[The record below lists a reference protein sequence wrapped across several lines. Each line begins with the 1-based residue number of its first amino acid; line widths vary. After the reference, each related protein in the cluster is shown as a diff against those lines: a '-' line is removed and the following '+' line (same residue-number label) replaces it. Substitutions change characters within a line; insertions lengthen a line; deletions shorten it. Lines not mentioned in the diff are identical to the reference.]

1 MKDVAVIILA
11 AGKGTRMCSELPKAL
26 HKIGSR
32 PIIDYIINLISGLGI
47 EKSIAVVGYKA
58 DLIKKHLGQKVD
70 FVIQR
75 QLLGTGDAVRQAKA
89 RLKSFKGHILILY
102 GDTPLLTKETV
113 KKLIDHHITTDA
125 SCTLLSANFKN
136 PSGYGRILRNKDY
149 QIVKIIED
157 SEASI
162 YEKLIE
168 EVNAG
173 VACFKAVDLFKVLEE
188 VKPQNKKKEYFLTD
202 AIHLLSRQG
211 KKIESILSEDSREI
225 LGINSCADLTLAGE
239 IVRKRALDKLMSKGV
254 TIVDPKTT
262 FIDDT
267 AEVGPD
273 TVIYPFSIIEEKVKI
288 GKNCAIGPFCRIR
301 SGVSI
306 LDGAKI
312 GNFVEITR
320 SIIGKGSKIRHQSYI
335 GDTIVGNKVNIG
347 AGTVV
352 ANYDGKTKYETVIED
367 SAFIGCGTILVAPV
381 KVGKK
386 SVTGAGSVVTRGHN
400 VPPGK
405 TVVGVPAKVL
415 KR

>member
-11 AGKGTRMCSELPKAL
+11 AGKGTRMCSELPKVL

-32 PIIDYIINLISGLGI
+32 PIIDYIINLTCALGVK
-47 EKSIAVVGYKA
+47 KSIAVVGYKA
-58 DLIKKHLGQKVD
+58 DLIKKHLGQKVS
-70 FVIQR
+70 FVIQK
-75 QLLGTGDAVRQAKA
+75 QLLGTGDAVMQAKPG
-89 RLKSFKGHILILY
+89 LKNFKGHILILY
-102 GDTPLLTKETV
+102 GDTPLLTKETI
-113 KKLIDHHITTDA
+113 KKLIDHHINTDA
-125 SCTLLSANFKN
+125 NCTLLTANFKN

-202 AIHLLSRQG
+202 AIHLLSQQG
-211 KKIESILSEDSREI
+211 KKIESVITEDSREI

-239 IVRKRALDKLMSKGV
+239 IVRNRVLDKLMSNGV
-254 TIVDPKTT
+254 TVVDPKTT

-267 AEVGPD
+267 AEVGQD
-273 TVIYPFSIIEEKVKI
+273 TIVYPFSIIEEKVKI

-301 SGVSI
+301 SAVTI
-306 LDGAKI
+306 LDWAKI

-320 SIIGKGSKIRHQSYI
+320 SVIGKGSKIRHQSYI
-335 GDTIVGNKVNIG
+335 GDTIVGSNVNIG

-352 ANYDGKTKYETVIED
+352 ANYDGKAKYETVIED

-386 SVTGAGSVVTRGHN
+386 AVTGAGTVVLRKHN

-405 TVVGVPAKVL
+405 VAVGIPAKIL